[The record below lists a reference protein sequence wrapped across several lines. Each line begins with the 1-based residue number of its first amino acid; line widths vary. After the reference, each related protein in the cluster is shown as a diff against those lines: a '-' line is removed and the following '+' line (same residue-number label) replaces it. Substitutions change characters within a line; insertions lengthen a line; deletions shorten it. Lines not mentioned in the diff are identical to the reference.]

1 MRSSGFSERASSC
14 VPSDGSRELG
24 RLHRCPSSFVERQN
38 PQILKSSDL
47 QIRIFLRAIAAD
59 FVDGPGIDC
68 YADNE
73 QPILFLQGGVEMVA
87 YEPRVRRR
95 GFFLHSVDTSEP
107 ETGEHDSAEGVSV
120 RARTATR
127 SENPRQF
134 TSIRRSRLDEPGND
148 ASPEIRSGSVTGS
161 RQRSHLPR

>member
-1 MRSSGFSERASSC
+1 VCSDDSRDSIAGVRHRSPLVEHGKSSTFS
-14 VPSDGSRELG
+14 
-24 RLHRCPSSFVERQN
+24 N
-38 PQILKSSDL
+38 PQLLKSSNTDL
-47 QIRIFLRAIAAD
+47 FTRD

-68 YADNE
+68 YAENE